1 MYCPTSQIKK
11 TRLICTTIDTII
23 IIILFMEVVTLLI
36 KLSAD
41 FQKITFIGSAEFIA
55 NARLESVYL

>member
-1 MYCPTSQIKK
+1 MIF
-11 TRLICTTIDTII
+11 ITIDTII

-36 KLSAD
+36 KLLAD

-55 NARLESVYL
+55 TARLESVYL